1 MIILQQYLQ
10 AIHNHS
16 APASWQAALPTLAA
30 EANQFEK
37 ILTTGNV
44 PIYGAT
50 TRVGHRDQEPLN
62 APQLETFHQDLLAS
76 HTLGSAP
83 WYREAIARHIGYAKM
98 YAFAAGGSGIS
109 VALYQRVAASLVD
122 PAFAPKVPQG
132 CTYSCGDV
140 IPGAH
145 WAQALLAHNTQY
157 RPRAGEVMALLNG
170 SFVHVGYSL
179 ALLEPLRQFGAL
191 LIETTR
197 LNNYLVGANRVN
209 FSAPCQPHSQGIIQH
224 IAETLGGATYADYN
238 RQDPV
243 SIRATPQIIE
253 AWVEAG
259 RSLCQQLD
267 YQLRSP
273 SNNPLFSLDIDYPLS
288 QASFLAPSLSIKTE
302 AVIEAI
308 LFALW
313 ASVNRTQYLLSG
325 QVAAI
330 PQDGANAQSALQ
342 FIQYPKL
349 MMSHLERCR
358 QTYGRRVFAAGAQ
371 TSNGIEDLWT
381 YGVDTTAQLEG
392 LCAAGTRILTME
404 LWVLLKA
411 AQLFGATVSV
421 DFEIWAAMAQA
432 ATPQSAMDSLLELT
446 AAGCFHQSEGLI
458 SEAWQTAAWQSKAD

>member
-1 MIILQQYLQ
+1 LTLLQQYLQ
-10 AIHNHS
+10 AIKDHRE
-16 APASWQAALPTLAA
+16 PASWQAALPTITA
-30 EANQFEK
+30 EAVQFEK
-37 ILTTGNV
+37 ILATQRV

-50 TRVGHRDQEPLN
+50 TRVGHRDQEPLS
-62 APQLETFHQDLLAS
+62 PLQLEAFHRDFLSS
-76 HTLGSAP
+76 HTLGSEP
-83 WYREAIARHIGYAKM
+83 WYGEAIARHIGYAKM

-109 VALYQRVAASLVD
+109 AALYQTVAASLLD
-122 PAFAPKVPQG
+122 KTFAPQVPQG
-132 CTYSCGDV
+132 CSYSCGDV

-145 WAQALLAHNTQY
+145 WAQALLSHNAQY

-170 SFVHVGYSL
+170 SFVHVGYTL
-179 ALLEPLRQFGAL
+179 ALLKPLSQLGAL

-197 LNNYLVGANRVN
+197 INNYLVAANRVN
-209 FSAPCQPHSQGIIQH
+209 FAAPVQPYAQPIVQH
-224 IAETLGGATYADYN
+224 IAASLGASYGDYS
-238 RQDPV
+238 RQDPISV
-243 SIRATPQIIE
+243 RATPQIME
-253 AWVEAG
+253 TWVDAG
-259 RSLCQQLD
+259 RSLYEQLD

-273 SNNPLFSLDIDYPLS
+273 SNNPLFSLEIDYPLS
-288 QASFLAPSLSIKTE
+288 QASFLAPSLSLKTE

-325 QVAAI
+325 QVATI

-371 TSNGIEDLWT
+371 TSNGLEDLWT

-392 LCAAGTRILTME
+392 LCAAGTRLLATE

-411 AQLFGATVSV
+411 AQLFEANVPVSTEILATVAETTS
-421 DFEIWAAMAQA
+421 AQNA
-432 ATPQSAMDSLLELT
+432 IERLLRLV
-446 AAGCFHQSEGLI
+446 AAGCFDQSEALLADALLA
-458 SEAWQTAAWQSKAD
+458 EA